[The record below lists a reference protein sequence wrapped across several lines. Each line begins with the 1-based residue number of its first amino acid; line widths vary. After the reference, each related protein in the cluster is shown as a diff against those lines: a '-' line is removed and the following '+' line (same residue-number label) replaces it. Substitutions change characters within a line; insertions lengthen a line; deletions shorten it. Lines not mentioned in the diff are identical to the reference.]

1 MNNDSTP
8 LATAVSVVLV
18 TLVGSFMTMRL
29 AETVFTVY
37 GLGVTLSYLEALLL
51 FAYSSATFTLFKA
64 FAQ

>member
-8 LATAVSVVLV
+8 LATAVSVILV
-18 TLVGSFMTMRL
+18 TLIGSFMTMQL
-29 AETVFTVY
+29 SEVVFNLY
-37 GLGVTLSYLEALLL
+37 GLGIVLSYLEALLL